1 VLGCIGSEGV
11 GLESL
16 RKENEGGGA
25 CLFVCLFVC
34 LLWLRKKGKRKR
46 CEVEDEIEIDRGV
59 REKLGWDTR

>member
-25 CLFVCLFVC
+25 CLFCLSVVI
-34 LLWLRKKGKRKR
+34 KKEGK
-46 CEVEDEIEIDRGV
+46 E
-59 REKLGWDTR
+59 EKV